1 MVLSSQSSFPHQRAY
16 VLKLHRDA
24 SPRQGQLLGRLEHVA
39 SGHQYPFTSGEE
51 LLARLI
57 EAVEQH
63 DRPASEDVS

>member
-1 MVLSSQSSFPHQRAY
+1 MVLSSQISFPHERAY

-24 SPRQGQLLGRLEHVA
+24 SPRHGQLHGRLEHVA
-39 SGHQYPFTSGEE
+39 SGHQYTFTSAEE

-63 DRPASEDVS
+63 DQRSENLS